1 MPNEDVQVYAKWTPA
16 TDTKYTV
23 EHYKQELNGAYAC
36 GEQTRC
42 RAPPKPR

>member
-23 EHYKQELNGAYAC
+23 EHYKPVSYTHLA
-36 GEQTRC
+36 
-42 RAPPKPR
+42 